1 MKSKG
6 LMSLAGSMLVG
17 SMLLSACGD
26 AAATSVPQAGAT
38 AGSDIAT
45 VGAGASTAVTGA
57 GNAAGTAAAGAG
69 TAISNGAAT
78 VGTGAGTAAA
88 GAGTAISNGA
98 ATVGTGAADVMAT
111 TTAAQGMNQAGAM
124 ATGTAMAGNMAM
136 ATMTAGSMMTGTMAG
151 GTATP
156 AGSMGGNMTA
166 FDPKA
171 VKKADVEAGATIR
184 ISGGGSTAEQEQFKQ
199 QLARFAQVYPDVK
212 VNYEPNPEGYNDKLK
227 AQFTSNTQPDVF
239 NFEPGLTDDLI
250 SSNKVLDL
258 APYLAAAG
266 RAPSDYFPGLIAIYQ
281 RGDKVYGLPRD
292 FNSLMVFYNTDLLA
306 KAGATAPK
314 DGWTQADFAAFAKA
328 MTNGTEKATKVYGT
342 DTEADYARFI
352 PFALANGA
360 KIMDNGKCAI
370 NSPAAVDSL
379 NYWYGLWKAGNA
391 SQKSD
396 VGAGWAGEAFA
407 KQRAASAIEGGW
419 LVPFMSDP
427 KGGFQN
433 IKYDVAPLPVGK
445 DGGKGNYLFT
455 NAWGGSAGSKFPK
468 ATAALIMFLTGRE
481 NEQQVLQSGF
491 ALPSLKGFDNDPFFQ
506 GTGFVNKVAKVNYA
520 SGAYGIADYY
530 GASTSAIQKALSK
543 ALEQTFAGTDA
554 KTALDSAC
562 KSIDAEVP

>member
-1 MKSKG
+1 MKAKG
-6 LMSLAGSMLVG
+6 LMGLAGSMLVG

-26 AAATSVPQAGAT
+26 TAATSVPQVG
-38 AGSDIAT
+38 AT
-45 VGAGASTAVTGA
+45 VGAGLGTAGANVSTAVSGA

-69 TAISNGAAT
+69 TAVS
-78 VGTGAGTAAA
+78 
-88 GAGTAISNGA
+88 SGA

-111 TTAAQGMNQAGAM
+111 TTAAQGMNQANAM
-124 ATGTAMAGNMAM
+124 ATGTAMAGGNMAM
-136 ATMTAGSMMTGTMAG
+136 ATMTAGAMMTGTTAT
-151 GTATP
+151 TATP
-156 AGSMGGNMTA
+156 AGSMGGGMTA

-171 VKKADVEAGATIR
+171 VKKSDVEAGATVR

-199 QLARFAQVYPDVK
+199 QLARFSQVYPDVK
-212 VNYEPNPEGYNDKLK
+212 VNYEPNPDGYNDKLK

-250 SSNKVLDL
+250 SSGHVLDL
-258 APYLAAAG
+258 APYLTAAG

-281 RGDKVYGLPRD
+281 RGAKVYGLPRD
-292 FNSLMVFYNTDLLA
+292 FNSLMVFYNTELLA

-314 DGWTQADFAAFAKA
+314 DGWTQAEFAAFAKA
-328 MTNGTEKATKVYGT
+328 MTSGTDKATKVYGT
-342 DTEADYARFI
+342 DTEADYARFV

-360 KIMDNGKCAI
+360 KIMNNGKCAI

-407 KQRAASAIEGGW
+407 KQRSASAIEGGW

-433 IKYDVAPLPVGK
+433 VKYDVAPLPVGK

-455 NAWGGSAGSKFPK
+455 NAWGASASSKFPK
-468 ATAALIMFLTGRE
+468 ATTALIMFLTGRE

-506 GTGFVNKVAKVNYA
+506 GSGFVNKVAKVNYA

-562 KSIDAEVP
+562 KSIDAETP